1 MEAGEPIPDDH
12 HVGRYVSPSKY
23 TNDMLHWSALLP
35 RQQDRGEASFNWLEF
50 FGTCDLETLV
60 NRLKVSLSTN
70 LKLSKNGVF
79 GVLNVGEAKS
89 GIGNAQPG
97 TELRFTYTPKE
108 GIESHASMFGVDET
122 NEAAGKF
129 LRDLCRKIRIS

>member
-1 MEAGEPIPDDH
+1 MEAGDPISKDH

-35 RQQDRGEASFNWLEF
+35 RPQDRGEASFSWLEF

-60 NRLKVSLSTN
+60 NRLKASLSKKLT
-70 LKLSKNGVF
+70 LSKNGVF
-79 GVLNVGEAKS
+79 GVLNVGDAKA

-97 TELRFTYTPKE
+97 TELRFTYTPVE
-108 GIESHASMFGVDET
+108 GFESHASMFGVDES

-129 LRDLCRKIRIS
+129 LRDLCEKFRIS